1 MDPNV
6 LRRLR
11 TQKGITQK
19 ELGEQ
24 IHVSPSAVSQYER
37 GIVAPSR
44 ETESRIAEY
53 FSVSINCL
61 NGESDYQD
69 IEEAY
74 NIIYG
79 YGATLL
85 QTIRSMLR
93 ISDRHKEIL
102 AENVQLYEEK
112 DTKNQQS

>member
-1 MDPNV
+1 MGSNKKLYRNEENKMIAGV
-6 LRRLR
+6 CA
-11 TQKGITQK
+11 G
-19 ELGEQ
+19 
-24 IHVSPSAVSQYER
+24 
-37 GIVAPSR
+37 
-44 ETESRIAEY
+44 IAEY

-61 NGESDYQD
+61 NGDSDYQD

-74 NIIYG
+74 NNIYG

-85 QTIRSMLR
+85 QTIRSMMR